1 MMMVKNYNDDD
12 EKIVNLMQPTRPCE
26 VPMFAGALK
35 IHRFADI
42 FDADG
47 LMDADGLFDANGPMD
62 ADSLFDYNS
71 FLMLMV
77 KLMLIVMPMY

>member
-35 IHRFADI
+35 IIGLLI
-42 FDADG
+42 FFM
-47 LMDADGLFDANGPMD
+47 LMVLWM
-62 ADSLFDYNS
+62 LMV

-77 KLMLIVMPMY
+77 LWMLRVFLIITVF